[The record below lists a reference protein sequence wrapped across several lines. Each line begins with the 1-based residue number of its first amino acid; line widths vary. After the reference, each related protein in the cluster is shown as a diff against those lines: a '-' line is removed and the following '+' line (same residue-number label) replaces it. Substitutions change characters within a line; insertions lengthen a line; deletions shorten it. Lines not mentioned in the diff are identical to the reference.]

1 MTKSKLLLLMAAIA
15 VSGCSNG
22 QNEVA
27 EQTSSTAA
35 TRDAAVQS
43 QAAVEKQASSATPS
57 SATEG
62 ASEVRGENADFNLF
76 LKKYVVQRN
85 GINLVKYGAVT
96 DADKASLKGYVAK
109 LSEAGA
115 PNGSQEEIMA
125 YWFNLYNAE
134 TVNLILDNYPTSSI
148 RKISRPWAKKRLTV
162 AGKSMSLN
170 NIEHDTVRAKY
181 DDPRVH
187 YAFNCASI
195 GCPNL
200 KMSAWEAAT
209 LNADLDKAATD
220 YVASPR
226 GVSVSSNGKVTVA
239 KIYKW
244 YKEDF
249 GNNDAGILSHVVKY
263 ADPAKKAALKARGR
277 IDKAAYDWS
286 LNEAK

>member
-1 MTKSKLLLLMAAIA
+1 MTKFTILLLITAIA

-22 QNEVA
+22 QNEAA
-27 EQTSSTAA
+27 EQTVSKSVTPDVKVE
-35 TRDAAVQS
+35 TKAVI
-43 QAAVEKQASSATPS
+43 EKEASSATKAVVDIS
-57 SATEG
+57 GDNT
-62 ASEVRGENADFNLF
+62 DFNLF
-76 LKKYVVQRN
+76 LEKYVVEQN
-85 GINLVKYGAVT
+85 GIHLVKYGAVS

-115 PNGSQEEIMA
+115 PAGSKEEIMA

-134 TVNLILDNYPTSSI
+134 TVNLILDNYPTPSI

-162 AGKSMSLN
+162 AGKAMSLN

-200 KMSAWEAAT
+200 KSSAWEAAT
-209 LNADLDKAATD
+209 LDTDLDQAAKD

-226 GVSVSSNGKVTVA
+226 GVSVSDKGKVTVS

-249 GNNDAGILSHVVKY
+249 GNNDAGILNHVITY
-263 ADPAKKAALKARGR
+263 AAPDKKAALKARGK
-277 IDKAAYDWS
+277 IDKSDYDWS
-286 LNEAK
+286 LNESK